1 MTDLEYMPDIKQIP
15 DSVHIPSIYK
25 KRPLWSTLET
35 REEILWEY
43 HKIPVNEKIYLTKSR
58 CLPRSRRG

>member
-35 REEILWEY
+35 
-43 HKIPVNEKIYLTKSR
+43 
-58 CLPRSRRG
+58 